1 MRTIARSGEGLK
13 DSIPAVLFVLGISSF
28 AFGYGILVG
37 AYGYFPYE
45 ILHDAKSA
53 ADALREKHSIP
64 EEPYVHAVDHHKAG
78 VTIYDRDRAFDGY
91 TFLTGYRDGLHRAT
105 LIDME
110 GRVLH
115 EWSAQFS
122 DIWPEAPHVIEQAQD
137 AAIHWHGA
145 YLFANGDILFNFES
159 GNFPYGGGLVK
170 INKNSDV
177 LWTLE
182 RNTHHDLDV
191 LEDGTI
197 YVAAHNH
204 IAGPITNMS
213 GLKPPYLED
222 VILKVSSDGRVLDEI
237 SIMDALQ
244 KSDYR
249 HLLFLKYR
257 FKGSEDPTHLNTV
270 EILPQNLA
278 DKFPMFEA
286 GDILISL
293 HNLNMIGVI
302 DAERE
307 AVKWVLRGMFVQ
319 QHDPDFLDNGH
330 IMVFDNWG
338 GRPDRKASQILEI
351 DPVTQEVVW
360 RYRGSAESGF
370 FSKIRGKQQPLPNG
384 NVLITDAQSGRVLEV
399 TREEAPEIVWEY
411 HNAMAPVDGEGR
423 VGLITLAE
431 RFEPEVI
438 EFLN

>member
-13 DSIPAVLFVLGISSF
+13 DSIPAVLFVLGVSSF
-28 AFGYGILVG
+28 AFCYGILVG

-45 ILHDAKSA
+45 ILHAAKSA
-53 ADALREKHSIP
+53 ADALREKHSMP

-78 VTIYDRDRAFDGY
+78 VTIYDPDRAFDGY

-122 DIWPEAPHVIEQAQD
+122 DIWPEAPHVIEQAHD

-191 LEDGTI
+191 SEDGTI

-204 IAGPITNMS
+204 ISGPITNMS

-222 VILKVSSDGRVLDEI
+222 VILKVSSDGRVVDEI
-237 SIMDALQ
+237 SILDALQ

-257 FKGSEDPTHLNTV
+257 SKGSEDPTHLNTV
-270 EILPQNLA
+270 EILPEDLA

-286 GDILISL
+286 GDLLISL
-293 HNLNMIGVI
+293 RNLNMIGVI

-319 QHDPDFLDNGH
+319 QHDPDFLNNGN
-330 IMVFDNWG
+330 IMLFDNWG
-338 GRPDRKASQILEI
+338 GRPDHKASQILEI
-351 DPVTQEVVW
+351 DPATQEVVW

-399 TREEAPEIVWEY
+399 TREEPPEIVWEY
-411 HNAMAPVDGEGR
+411 HNAMAPIDGEGR

-431 RFEPEVI
+431 RFEPEAM